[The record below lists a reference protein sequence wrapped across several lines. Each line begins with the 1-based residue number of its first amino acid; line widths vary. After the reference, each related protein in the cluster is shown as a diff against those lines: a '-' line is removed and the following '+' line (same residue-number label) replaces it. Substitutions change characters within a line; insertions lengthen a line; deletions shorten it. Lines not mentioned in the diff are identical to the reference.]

1 MDFLIEYSFV
11 VFDLLKRSS
20 ILFSE
25 KKEFIKDLT
34 TLISYKSVLDKE
46 EKKAPFGA
54 ESKNALCFFLSL
66 AEKFGFETFNYDNYI
81 GEIRFGSGEELGIIG
96 HLDVVPAGDGWETD
110 PFTLTEKEGYYI
122 GRGVL
127 DDKGPMLICLYALKK
142 LKDEKVKFN
151 KKIRFFVGTNEEAG
165 WKDVEYYRNSG
176 RTFPKWGFSPDGDFP
191 VVYAEKGP
199 CFIDFEIDY
208 NGSFSDIHGGTV
220 INAVCNR
227 AYAKGVIDE
236 KLLQKYNLKTENSVI
251 VSIGKAAHGS
261 APHLGKNAILPLL
274 KYIAEFDE
282 EVKPFITYLFD
293 DVLGISAIGNE
304 TGKATISPNVIKLK
318 DRKLVLSCDFRVP
331 AKMNMKDFLPLFD
344 KTGLKYKFTKARD
357 PHYVPKDSEII
368 VNLLKAYNLVT
379 GEDADAISQAGATFS
394 SVFSCGVAFGPE
406 LPNVPS
412 TIHEPNERI
421 PSNNFDILFDIY
433 YNGIKNLVKD
443 K

>member
-1 MDFLIEYSFV
+1 M
-11 VFDLLKRSS
+11 
-20 ILFSE
+20 FSE
-25 KKEFIKDLT
+25 KKEFIKDLK
-34 TLISYKSVLDKE
+34 TLISYKSVLDNATPS
-46 EKKAPFGA
+46 APFGT
-54 ESKNALCFFLSL
+54 ESKNALNFFLSL
-66 AEKFGFETFNYDNYI
+66 AKDFGFETFNYDNYL

-110 PFTLTEKEGYYI
+110 PFTLTEKDGFYF

-142 LKDEKVKFN
+142 LKDEKVTFN
-151 KKIRFFVGTNEEAG
+151 KKVRFFVGTNEEAG
-165 WKDVEYYRNSG
+165 WKDVEYYKNSG

-227 AYAKGVIDE
+227 AYAKGIID
-236 KLLQKYNLKTENSVI
+236 KDLLKKYNLKEENGTI
-251 VSIGKAAHGS
+251 ISIGKAAHGS

-274 KYIAEFDE
+274 RYISEFDE
-282 EVKPFITYLFD
+282 EVKPLITYLFD
-293 DVLGISAIGNE
+293 DVLGISKIGNE
-304 TGKATISPNVIKLK
+304 TGLATISPNVISLK
-318 DRKLVLSCDFRVP
+318 DNKLTISCDFRVP

-344 KTGLKYKFTKARD
+344 KTGIKYTFTKARD
-357 PHYVPKDSEII
+357 PHYVPKDSDII
-368 VNLLKAYNLVT
+368 VKLLKAYNDVT
-379 GEDADAISQAGATFS
+379 GENLDAISQAGATFS

-406 LPNVPS
+406 LPSVIS

-421 PSNNFDILFDIY
+421 PVDSFDILFNIY